1 MHLLIIYDCDLD
13 LEKLITWSEYDAELA
28 TTIKIIRTLE
38 LCDCQDGA
46 KLNSFFNC
54 IHRFYFH
61 LTIAEK

>member
-38 LCDCQDGA
+38 L
-46 KLNSFFNC
+46 
-54 IHRFYFH
+54 
-61 LTIAEK
+61 